1 MVISDYSYEPSHYS
15 CIRSLGDW
23 LSSQGIPGIYGVD
36 TRAIT
41 KVIRESGSMLGKLVV
56 QGSTP
61 SANLEIDDPNYRNLV
76 AGGLKKGEGSLRACE
91 SADKTSSCLGR
102 GLRYEEQHHQAQQL
116 TLCISLSVAMLLTC
130 GSHALIHSRRQYMQ
144 PMTVESQQHDQW
156 AINFAGFK

>member
-15 CIRSLGDW
+15 CIRSLGEW

-61 SANLEIDDPNYRNLV
+61 SAELAMDDPNCKNLV
-76 AGGLKKGEGSLRACE
+76 AE
-91 SADKTSSCLGR
+91 
-102 GLRYEEQHHQAQQL
+102 
-116 TLCISLSVAMLLTC
+116 V
-130 GSHALIHSRRQYMQ
+130 SRKEKEVFV
-144 PMTVESQQHDQW
+144 PVESSKRQVHVLAVDCGMKNNIIRPGL
-156 AINFAGFK
+156 AALCFVRSRCL